1 MSDSPLVIE
10 YYSDALCIWAWIAQR
25 RVDELIASTGSEIRL
40 EYRYLDLFGDA
51 RTRIEQQ
58 WAQRGL
64 YEGFCEHVCDV
75 AAPYVQQPV
84 NPQVWRSVRPATSG
98 NAHLVIKAVERQEG
112 PDAAAAFALRVRKAF
127 FLHAQDIASLGLL
140 LSLAEEQ
147 GLPRARLQESLDD
160 GSAMAALS
168 ADYQRARSQGIKGSP
183 SWVIDEGR
191 QTLYGNIGYRVLHA
205 NIAELLKHPADE
217 ASWC

>member
-1 MSDSPLVIE
+1 MSASPLVIE
-10 YYSDALCIWAWIAQR
+10 YYSDVLCIWAWIAQR
-25 RVDELIASTGSEIRL
+25 RVEELIASTGSEIQL

-51 RTRIEQQ
+51 RNRIEQQ
-58 WAQRGL
+58 WAGRGV
-64 YEGFCEHVCDV
+64 YEGFCEHVCSV
-75 AAPYVQQPV
+75 AAPYVQRPV
-84 NPQVWRSVRPATSG
+84 NPQVWKSVRPATSG
-98 NAHLVIKAVERQEG
+98 NAHLLIKAVELNEG
-112 PDAAAAFALRVRKAF
+112 TNTAAAYALRVRQAF
-127 FLHAQDIASLGLL
+127 FIDAQDIARLGLL
-140 LSLAEEQ
+140 YELAA
-147 GLPRARLQESLDD
+147 GLGIDRSKLQESLED
-160 GSAMAALS
+160 GTAMAALS